1 MTAAVALAD
10 PAADPA
16 APATVD
22 DVVETVILRFL
33 NGETDGRTPL
43 NALYDGP
50 LDEPIPERMLALVRG
65 YRPA

>member
-1 MTAAVALAD
+1 MTGAVALAG
-10 PAADPA
+10 PAADPGSA
-16 APATVD
+16 ATVD
-22 DVVETVILRFL
+22 DVVETAILRFL
-33 NGETDGRTPL
+33 NGEIDGRTPL